1 MDRFSSKMQ
10 FWTLALVAL
19 LVIGAAPLATSTL
32 AQDAPVPEIPE
43 VTVEFAHEPY
53 FDHTQGIIA
62 IDQGWFEE
70 VGITLAPDGQGIVVG
85 GDEALSVF
93 ASGRVDVLSGSAQL
107 LMPATQNLPSFKMFF
122 FADIFQG
129 YALLAQPDGGYTSFS
144 EFIEQGLEP
153 DEAYEQT
160 MSQMVDKIFAY
171 PPEAAIKGFIDVAI
185 QKGGISLDDMENNI
199 ASDSANVALMQA
211 GRADFQVGGVPS
223 RLTLESAGFKAILTS
238 ADLAQYA
245 EPSAESVELRAVFHD
260 GWLASDEWIEQNH
273 DTVLRLA
280 GVGFRINQFIAD
292 HPEEAMAIHT
302 PFLNSV
308 AGTDFDNSVAEVAY
322 ATLHPFL
329 TFDEQTGWHL
339 DPEDPM
345 NGQHV
350 IGSAINL
357 YEEQGIFEEGQFTWD
372 DFTIAH
378 EIYQELVD
386 LRDGAATIITEL
398 EGQDLNDEAAELLSQ
413 AQYHYEI
420 FNYLDAHRF
429 AEAAQARA

>member
-1 MDRFSSKMQ
+1 MHRLRTRIHT
-10 FWTLALVAL
+10 WTIAMVAL
-19 LVIGAAPLATSTL
+19 LVVGAAPLTSATI
-32 AQDAPVPEIPE
+32 AQDADIPEIPE
-43 VTVEFAHEPY
+43 VTVDFAHEPY

-62 IDQGWFEE
+62 IEQGWFEE

-129 YALLAQPDGGYTSFS
+129 YALLAQPDGNYTSFS

-153 DEAYEQT
+153 EEAYQET
-160 MSQMVDKIFAY
+160 MAQMVDKIFAY
-171 PPEAAIKGFIDVAI
+171 PPEAAIKGFIDLAME
-185 QKGGISLDDMENNI
+185 KGGITLDDMENNI
-199 ASDSANVALMQA
+199 AEDSANVALMQA

-223 RLTLESAGFKAILTS
+223 RLTLEAGGFKAILTS

-245 EPSAESVELRAVFHD
+245 EPSADSAELRAVFHD
-260 GWLASDEWIEQNH
+260 GWLASDEWIEENH

-292 HPEEAMAIHT
+292 NPAEAMAIHT

-308 AGTDFDNSVAEVAY
+308 AGTDFDNNVAEVAY
-322 ATLHPFL
+322 STLHPFL
-329 TFDEQTGWHL
+329 PFDEQSGWHV
-339 DPEDPM
+339 DPDNPL
-345 NGQHV
+345 NGQYV
-350 IGSAINL
+350 IGSAIQL
-357 YEEQGIFEEGQFTWD
+357 YEEQGIFESDQFTWQ
-372 DFTIAH
+372 DFSIAH
-378 EIYQELVD
+378 EIYQELFD
-386 LRDGAATIITEL
+386 LREQAGAIIAEL
-398 EGQDLNDEAAELLSQ
+398 EAQGVEGEAAELLAQ

-420 FNYLDAHRF
+420 FNFLDAARF